1 MSFITLL
8 ILLITIITV
17 VALISLSKTASQTS
31 KDVRTTTEQVMMIS
45 ERDSLKEELKEL
57 KKVVKIKQQ
66 ELENLVNAVE
76 QAKRRTVTNLTVEQE
91 DAIDLYERNGIRLPI
106 DIIEELSYSNNV
118 TYHSAVAFIEMQRKV
133 WKAQFQ
139 VTMTKGMIG

>member
-1 MSFITLL
+1 MSIIIIGLIIIVFGGLL
-8 ILLITIITV
+8 AV
-17 VALISLSKTASQTS
+17 SISNTNKTSKSVQQTS
-31 KDVRTTTEQVMMIS
+31 SQVMEMV
-45 ERDSLKEELKEL
+45 ELNNLKEELKEI
-57 KKVVKIKQQ
+57 KKVIKVKQQ
-66 ELENLVNAVE
+66 ELENLVHATE

-91 DAIDLYERNGIRLPI
+91 EAIDLYDKMGIRLPI

>member
-1 MSFITLL
+1 MSIIIIGLL
-8 ILLITIITV
+8 VIVFGGLLAV
-17 VALISLSKTASQTS
+17 SISNTNKTSKSVQQTS
-31 KDVRTTTEQVMMIS
+31 NQVMEMV
-45 ERDSLKEELKEL
+45 ELNNLKDELKEMKNL
-57 KKVVKIKQQ
+57 IKVKQQ

-91 DAIDLYERNGIRLPI
+91 DAIDLYEKMGIRLPI